1 MTTRIKLRRDT
12 ASNWTSANPVLALA
26 EPGLETDTNKVK
38 YGDGTTA
45 WTSLPYASTLPVGM
59 VPSEWYGAP
68 NLTNNSAANNDA
80 NYMQFQTQTDWVG
93 NNDYGRST
101 LSWHDANVSMYS
113 HVQAD
118 PYGVSIRNAEWFDGY
133 QARYWEFQA
142 DGRTRFPNG
151 LVFDT
156 WNDSNITNDYIE
168 LYESDDSGE
177 SSGEYNAYVVQ
188 LQSIT
193 KYENENDYG
202 RATLSWHDY
211 DYSNYSHVHVDP
223 DGASIRLADW
233 SGTRGNYRQY
243 WDFNISG
250 NVTLPQGGTNT
261 TSSLGQGPD
270 SDWVD
275 PNSNTWSIRQ
285 YNGGFSGAYDGT
297 NPLVWFDAAN
307 SPLGNSQFRGAVI
320 EYHAFTSDGTIV
332 GTIHVAN
339 DYNPATATHTEM
351 LSGGASLSNVVLWSP
366 NGSTRGQLALTT
378 TDNSTRNLMI
388 QWTAKVF
395 YGSELN
401 C

>member
-12 ASNWTSANPVLALA
+12 ATSWATVNPVLALA

-68 NLTNNSAANNDA
+68 NLTNDLAANSDA

-156 WNDSNITNDYIE
+156 WNDSNITNDYIK

-177 SSGEYNAYVVQ
+177 SNGEYNAYLVQ

-223 DGASIRLADW
+223 EGASIRLADW
-233 SGTRGNYRQY
+233 SGNRGNYRSY
-243 WDFNISG
+243 WQFNNDGSTEFPGAIVNATETKTTSTGNTIEIDLTKTVNKLTATGGGTTANGVYHLADGTEGQIMYLVPAGGTVTNEYTGINIDNYRYRNLGDNSIYEGTSG
-250 NVTLPQGGTNT
+250 NYWLPF
-261 TSSLGQGPD
+261 LGQNATVITLIFTDGHWNIPH
-270 SDWVD
+270 
-275 PNSNTWSIRQ
+275 NS
-285 YNGGFSGAYDGT
+285 
-297 NPLVWFDAAN
+297 FD
-307 SPLGNSQFRGAVI
+307 
-320 EYHAFTSDGTIV
+320 
-332 GTIHVAN
+332 
-339 DYNPATATHTEM
+339 
-351 LSGGASLSNVVLWSP
+351 
-366 NGSTRGQLALTT
+366 
-378 TDNSTRNLMI
+378 
-388 QWTAKVF
+388 
-395 YGSELN
+395 
-401 C
+401 